1 MKITKAIIPA
11 AGFGTR
17 FLPITKAIPKEMLP
31 IGSKPIIQIIVE
43 ELVGAGIK
51 DIIFILSVYKKA
63 IEDYFNPHFELE
75 FLLEKAGKLR
85 ELEEIRRISNLANFI
100 FIRQKRMGG
109 TGDAIL
115 TAQPA
120 VGKEPFLVFWGDD
133 FIVAK
138 PSRAK
143 QLINAFKKYRACI
156 LGGIET
162 KDPEDGS
169 RYAFPIGKEIKEG
182 GVVKVKKLIE
192 KPGVGKAPSS
202 LALVSGFA
210 FTPEIFSALKIAQKK
225 IGLSRELYYVDG
237 LNVLLREQPVYALK
251 LRNARYYD
259 TGNKQEYLKAVM
271 ELGSII

>member
-1 MKITKAIIPA
+1 MKITKAVIPA

-17 FLPITKAIPKEMLP
+17 FLPITKAVPKEMLP
-31 IGSKPIIQIIVE
+31 IGSKPILQIIVE

-51 DIIFILSVYKKA
+51 DIIFILSAYKKA

-75 FLLEKAGKLR
+75 FLLEKAGKFQ
-85 ELEEIRRISNLANFI
+85 ELKEVRRISNLANFI

-109 TGDAIL
+109 NGDAIL
-115 TAQPA
+115 AAQPA

-143 QLINAFKKYRACI
+143 QLINAFEKYHACI

-162 KDPEDGS
+162 KDPEDGG
-169 RYAFPIGKEIKEG
+169 RYAFPIGKEIKEEG
-182 GVVKVKKLIE
+182 IIKVKKLIE

-210 FTPEIFSALKIAQKK
+210 FTPEIFSALKVAQRK
-225 IGLSRELYYVDG
+225 IGSRRELYYVDG
-237 LNVLLREQPVYALK
+237 LNILLRKQPVYTLK
-251 LRNARYYD
+251 LKNARYYD